1 MGEPL
6 PEHPRETSRERIPL
20 GRAAFLGT
28 IAAGVVGVGVLS
40 KLGGAGLGSLASDV
54 PGLDAI
60 APSSGWRIYNVKD
73 PMPVFDPA
81 TYALEIGGLV
91 EQPVRLSWDEVQQ
104 LPMRESVSD
113 FHCVTGWSVPDVHWN
128 GILPSTL
135 IDLVRPKPEA
145 AYVTFQSLE
154 EPYYDQLTMEQFK
167 LPHVLLAT
175 HMDRKPLVRVHGA
188 PLRLVIPQMY
198 GYKGVKWV
206 SSIRFEAEE
215 DPGYWETRGYDADAW
230 VGRDVYH

>member
-1 MGEPL
+1 MQ
-6 PEHPRETSRERIPL
+6 PRETPRERIPL

-40 KLGGAGLGSLASDV
+40 KLGGAGIGRMVGGV

-60 APSSGWRIYNVKD
+60 APSSGWRIYNVQD

-91 EQPVRLSWDEVQQ
+91 EKPVRLSWGDVEA
-104 LPMRESVSD
+104 LPMLESVSD

-128 GILPSTL
+128 GFLPRTV
-135 IDLVRPKPEA
+135 IDLVQPKPEA
-145 AYVTFQSLE
+145 AFVTFQSLE
-154 EPYYDQLTMEQFK
+154 EPYFDQITLEQFQ
-167 LPHVLLAT
+167 LPEVLLAT
-175 HMDRKPLVRVHGA
+175 HMDRKPLKRVHGA

-206 SSIRFEAEE
+206 SKITFDAEAN
-215 DPGYWETRGYDADAW
+215 PGYWETRGYDADAW